1 MTGKYEEPAPITA
14 DTWTLFPGTSQLYY
28 TYVNFD
34 GFSKVNNYDGDANSD
49 YVFQNISINGTS
61 IYDIRANTDV
71 SGWTWE
77 AFPQS
82 SMAQFQKP
90 VIGCIEQAGKLQ
102 LRIHKNYYDKMI
114 AEYGALEISVNAGFI
129 LNGFVNKTEIKL
141 VKTSGGTYVTPTVV
155 DAGTVSVSRW
165 QPLTDKQLTY
175 FNIKYSAFPQLDYG
189 ELNGSIHFH
198 ALIYIPEGE
207 MIGEL
212 VKKREYSTKRGE
224 RRTRYGNTFFDEY
237 FGMSDFQEVNP
248 ILLKR
253 GGTSRYLV
261 KYIMKSGEKALYSR
275 GTPAEICKEL
285 SDNDIVG
292 TYLDYVTMYVLWD
305 DVLDWERDIK
315 DYGKKKRLRV

>member
-1 MTGKYEEPAPITA
+1 MEKPKLIPADYLRDNPFAEKHMYKIYHDSSHPVATRIVRSKGKRPPKKPANTA
-14 DTWTLFPGTSQLYY
+14 FDIAFDSLYFQAKRKGLSGDEMVDYIQAGLTKLYPASSTLRKYILEKIDKKQRNLWKRIKRFKH
-28 TYVNFD
+28 
-34 GFSKVNNYDGDANSD
+34 KVNMNRWAHFVTFTCDPKKHTQESFMKKLRKCLSNLHTRRGWKYMG
-49 YVFQNISINGTS
+49 VF
-61 IYDIRANTDV
+61 
-71 SGWTWE
+71 E
-77 AFPQS
+77 
-82 SMAQFQKP
+82 
-90 VIGCIEQAGKLQ
+90 
-102 LRIHKNYYDKMI
+102 
-114 AEYGALEISVNAGFI
+114 
-129 LNGFVNKTEIKL
+129 
-141 VKTSGGTYVTPTVV
+141 
-155 DAGTVSVSRW
+155 
-165 QPLTDKQLTY
+165 
-175 FNIKYSAFPQLDYG
+175 YG

-237 FGMSDFQEVNP
+237 FGISDFREVNP

-285 SDNDIVG
+285 SENDEVG
-292 TYLDYVTMYVLWD
+292 TYFDYVTKYVLWD

>member
-1 MTGKYEEPAPITA
+1 MNKIKPIITYSLYFQAKRKSLSGDEMADYIQAGLEKLYPASSTLRKYILEKI
-14 DTWTLFPGTSQLYY
+14 DKKQRNLWKRIKRFKR
-28 TYVNFD
+28 
-34 GFSKVNNYDGDANSD
+34 KVNMNRWTHFVTFTCDPKKHTQESFMKKLRKCLSNLHTRRGWKYMG
-49 YVFQNISINGTS
+49 VF
-61 IYDIRANTDV
+61 
-71 SGWTWE
+71 E
-77 AFPQS
+77 
-82 SMAQFQKP
+82 
-90 VIGCIEQAGKLQ
+90 
-102 LRIHKNYYDKMI
+102 
-114 AEYGALEISVNAGFI
+114 
-129 LNGFVNKTEIKL
+129 
-141 VKTSGGTYVTPTVV
+141 
-155 DAGTVSVSRW
+155 
-165 QPLTDKQLTY
+165 
-175 FNIKYSAFPQLDYG
+175 YG

-285 SDNDIVG
+285 SENDEVG
-292 TYLDYVTMYVLWD
+292 TYFDYVTKYVLWD